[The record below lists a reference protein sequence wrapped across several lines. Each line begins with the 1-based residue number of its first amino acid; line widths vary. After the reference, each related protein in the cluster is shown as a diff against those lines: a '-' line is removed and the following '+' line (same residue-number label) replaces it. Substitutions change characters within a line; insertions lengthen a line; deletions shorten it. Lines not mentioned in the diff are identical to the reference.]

1 VQSCTSL
8 GDNELPRLVDKD
20 FLELKSEGDHHK
32 ATKEELATCLY
43 LKYFLIKD
51 LVVVEYTNA

>member
-1 VQSCTSL
+1 
-8 GDNELPRLVDKD
+8 VDKD

-51 LVVVEYTNA
+51 IVVVEYTNA